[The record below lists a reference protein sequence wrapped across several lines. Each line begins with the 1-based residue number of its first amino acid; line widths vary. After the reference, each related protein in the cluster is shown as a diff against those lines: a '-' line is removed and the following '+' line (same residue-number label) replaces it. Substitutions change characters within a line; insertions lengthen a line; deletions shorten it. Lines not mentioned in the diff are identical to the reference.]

1 MEQNHSEQNGN
12 LTMTDSLAALASLAL
27 LSGAAAFVL
36 WQFYAFRGAIRAAL
50 AGHAGRASI
59 AIDPAPAALVLAF
72 PCPRPA
78 SATLRLAA

>member
-1 MEQNHSEQNGN
+1 
-12 LTMTDSLAALASLAL
+12 
-27 LSGAAAFVL
+27 L

-50 AGHAGRASI
+50 TGHAGRASI